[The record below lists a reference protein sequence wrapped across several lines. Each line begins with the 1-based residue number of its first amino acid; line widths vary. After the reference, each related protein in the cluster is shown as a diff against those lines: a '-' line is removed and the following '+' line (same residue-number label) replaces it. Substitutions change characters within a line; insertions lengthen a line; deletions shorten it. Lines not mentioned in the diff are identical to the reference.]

1 MWSVCV
7 FVQILH
13 CHFIW
18 VCGDGGFQNEG
29 NVEKVCALLEL
40 LSPICAKSYSRHDS
54 HFREGVKNIQR
65 GALKFAAKGHKTPTP
80 P

>member
-13 CHFIW
+13 DHFIW

-54 HFREGVKNIQR
+54 HFREGVKKPQR
-65 GALKFAAKGHKTPTP
+65 GPSNSLPKATKP
-80 P
+80 